1 MQFLTM
7 TSALGTRQLSAEYV
21 GMCAE
26 DTLRWILWD
35 ELKDGLYDEVKKKV
49 EMAVC
54 SNPCNYME
62 T

>member
-26 DTLRWILWD
+26 DTLR
-35 ELKDGLYDEVKKKV
+35 
-49 EMAVC
+49 
-54 SNPCNYME
+54 
-62 T
+62 